1 MDSQLSMLLCVPQP
15 WFEGRA
21 LKESGVDRARPPYF
35 FGLLRSICFAAL
47 LKMFFFFRQN
57 SCQIDIMKGLR
68 GRFAGSVLFAL
79 ALLPSQSV
87 LSAPVPWQ
95 EASFTFIADNQDLA
109 KVLASFCR
117 TFGVE
122 PQFSNAVTARRDLV
136 NGKITTS
143 SPTEFLNQL
152 SSTYGLQWFYYGG
165 TLYVSRNF
173 ETATRSISATGMS
186 LRNFQKALTDL
197 GILESKFG
205 WGEIPDRGVAMVS
218 GPPSYVDLVVWA
230 VATLPLPQAP
240 QQMRVFRLRHAQV
253 NDRIISYRDQQITT
267 PGIASILRNLVA
279 PDIAR
284 PNSFGTG
291 ITSGHSQLA
300 AIAAPLQTPSQ
311 VQEDAKAP
319 AQASPSGGSTP
330 ERPAGAAPELA
341 LRPVIQADPRLNAV
355 IIRDTPQ
362 RLQLFEELI
371 AILDT
376 PVRLVEI
383 EAIIVDVNSSR
394 ISELGI
400 DWGGRAG
407 SIAGGFGT
415 PGQAPDSLT
424 GTLVFGKNVNPT
436 TVIPDAGNFLM
447 TRIRALEG
455 NGDARIVSRPS
466 VLTLDNLGALID
478 LSDTLYVQSIGER
491 VANVIPIT
499 VGTTLRVTPHIIESA
514 GNSVVHL
521 IVDIEDGA
529 IQDERKFTGLPTV
542 RKSTIGTQA
551 VMGARESLLI
561 GGFNSQTNSKQ
572 VDAIPILGK
581 MPFFGAFFR
590 KQSSTLRSTERLF
603 LITPKIVAEPTAAG
617 IQGG

>member
-1 MDSQLSMLLCVPQP
+1 
-15 WFEGRA
+15 
-21 LKESGVDRARPPYF
+21 
-35 FGLLRSICFAAL
+35 
-47 LKMFFFFRQN
+47 
-57 SCQIDIMKGLR
+57 
-68 GRFAGSVLFAL
+68 
-79 ALLPSQSV
+79 
-87 LSAPVPWQ
+87 
-95 EASFTFIADNQDLA
+95 
-109 KVLASFCR
+109 
-117 TFGVE
+117 
-122 PQFSNAVTARRDLV
+122 
-136 NGKITTS
+136 
-143 SPTEFLNQL
+143 
-152 SSTYGLQWFYYGG
+152 
-165 TLYVSRNF
+165 
-173 ETATRSISATGMS
+173 
-186 LRNFQKALTDL
+186 
-197 GILESKFG
+197 
-205 WGEIPDRGVAMVS
+205 
-218 GPPSYVDLVVWA
+218 
-230 VATLPLPQAP
+230 
-240 QQMRVFRLRHAQV
+240 
-253 NDRIISYRDQQITT
+253 
-267 PGIASILRNLVA
+267 
-279 PDIAR
+279 
-284 PNSFGTG
+284 
-291 ITSGHSQLA
+291 
-300 AIAAPLQTPSQ
+300 LQTPSQ